1 MPPKKR
7 RQQQQHSEEEKQ
19 SKKKKTQDDEEA
31 KGSDVDSTSKSKRQL
46 RFDEDVDD
54 TRNYWLLKSEPNSRF
69 VNGVD
74 VKFSLTDLMSAEE
87 QTTCWDGVRNM
98 EARNN
103 MRKMKTGDLAF
114 FYHSNCRDP
123 GIAGLVQIVKE
134 AYPDHTQFDSEN
146 PHFDAKSTSEEP
158 RWDMVDVKFV
168 RRLKRFI
175 SLSEIRKYYVDHTSN
190 NGPLMNVGVITRK
203 RLSVQPVTKTE
214 FDFILD
220 LESKME

>member
-19 SKKKKTQDDEEA
+19 SKKKKTEDEETE
-31 KGSDVDSTSKSKRQL
+31 GSDIESTSKSKRQL
-46 RFDEDVDD
+46 KFDEDVDD
-54 TRNYWLLKSEPNSRF
+54 TRNYWLLKSEPNSRI
-69 VNGVD
+69 VNGID

-87 QTTCWDGVRNM
+87 QTTCWDGIRNM

-103 MRKMKTGDLAF
+103 MRKMKIGDLAF

-134 AYPDHTQFDSEN
+134 AYPDHTQFDDEN
-146 PHFDAKSTSEEP
+146 PHFDAKSTLEEP

-168 RRLKRFI
+168 RRLRRFI
-175 SLSEIRKYYVDHTSN
+175 SLSEIRKYYIEHTSN

-220 LESKME
+220 LESKLE

>member
-19 SKKKKTQDDEEA
+19 SKKKKTQDEES
-31 KGSDVDSTSKSKRQL
+31 KESDIDSTSKSKRQL
-46 RFDEDVDD
+46 KFDDDVDD
-54 TRNYWLLKSEPNSRF
+54 VRNYWLLKSEPNSRI
-69 VNGVD
+69 VNGID

-103 MRKMKTGDLAF
+103 MRKMKIGDLAF

-146 PHFDAKSTSEEP
+146 PHFDAKSTPEEP

-168 RRLKRFI
+168 RRLRRFI
-175 SLSEIRKYYVDHTSN
+175 SLSEIRKYYLEHTSN

-220 LESKME
+220 LESKSE

>member
-19 SKKKKTQDDEEA
+19 SKKKKTQDEEA
-31 KGSDVDSTSKSKRQL
+31 KESDVDSTSKSKRQL
-46 RFDEDVDD
+46 KFDDDVDD
-54 TRNYWLLKSEPNSRF
+54 IRNYWLLKSEPNSRI
-69 VNGVD
+69 VNGID

-103 MRKMKTGDLAF
+103 MRKMKVGDLAF

-146 PHFDAKSTSEEP
+146 PHFDAKSTPEEP

-168 RRLKRFI
+168 RRLRRFI
-175 SLSEIRKYYVDHTSN
+175 SLSEIRKYYLEHTSN

-220 LESKME
+220 LESKSE